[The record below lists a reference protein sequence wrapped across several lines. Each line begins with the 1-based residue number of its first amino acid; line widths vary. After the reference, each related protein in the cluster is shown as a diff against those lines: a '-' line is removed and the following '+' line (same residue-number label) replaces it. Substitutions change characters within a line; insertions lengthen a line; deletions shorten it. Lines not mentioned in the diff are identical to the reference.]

1 MFILMSVFL
10 GLRRIFLA
18 ATVVGVSALA
28 AAVPVAIKSS
38 PADAVAPP
46 TYAYLSSE
54 NGHFSH
60 VVNTSTQSWG
70 TSVGDFQP
78 SQNNWRCNRMTN
90 TVNNAGTKVY
100 NAASCQGNAAAIDTA
115 TGTFSLLPFGGTAM
129 KVSQDDQYMYVVMGY
144 QRVKYKLSDN
154 SIVWQV
160 LSPGYR
166 PYATQY
172 AFAASQDD
180 SKIYVPMQD
189 RFQNVGV
196 LDTATGS
203 TITEISNAAWSS
215 PSWTVAS
222 PVGTNIFV
230 GTNNGIAI
238 IDSSTDTYT
247 RLIPV
252 TAAAPAA
259 VSADGNLLYLSN
271 GSNIKKVRVSDGTV
285 LDTYAVG
292 CGEGGIALTP
302 DGDYLY
308 AVTGSG
314 VSIIRLSDGNIS
326 SLTYPSTTPNTSVG
340 RTIVMA
346 TRVEAPSI
354 SLSRSSATAN
364 VDNAVSGL
372 YSISNTGGTQT
383 SYSISPSTLAAGLSF
398 STSTGLITGTPTA
411 IRAATTYTITATNVG
426 GSSSDTFSLTVTDPP
441 DAPTPTFSATTS
453 TSSGFTFSITN
464 YSNSY
469 SYSVSATN
477 GAIATHSGGEV
488 TVTGLSASGT
498 STVTVT
504 SARSGFR
511 ASSATASGR
520 AQDATTTTTT
530 ISAGSN
536 GLVSGGG
543 TADAS
548 SGGTTGSTTTV
559 PSKVSTTATATTVP
573 SRALTTTTTTTTT
586 TVPAPDAPTTDPG
599 AGVLVIDGR
608 ETTASVTRTNNRVT
622 VGAAGVS
629 VTFNGIAQDGTIVP
643 LDSEG
648 NLRLTGGNSVSIEGT
663 GFAANQDVEVWMF
676 STPQLLATVKADSNG
691 KVVENI
697 KLSTMLEEGN
707 HRFVVDGTSA
717 AGAETLVALGVIVG
731 YESSGLS
738 TTGKLLIALPIALAI
753 IMGLVIPTT
762 LRRRKKTARG

>member
-1 MFILMSVFL
+1 MSSVSSF
-10 GLRRIFLA
+10 RRIFLA
-18 ATVVGVSALA
+18 ATVLGVSALA
-28 AAVPVAIKSS
+28 AAIPVAMKSS
-38 PADAVAPP
+38 PADAAAPP

-115 TGTFSLLPFGGTAM
+115 TGTFSLLPFVGTAM
-129 KVSQDDQYMYVVMGY
+129 TVSKDDQFMYVVRSY
-144 QRVKYKLSDN
+144 ERFKFKLSDN

-166 PYATQY
+166 PWATQY

-196 LDTATGS
+196 LDAATGS

-252 TAAAPAA
+252 GAAAPAA
-259 VSADGNLLYLSN
+259 VSADGNFLYLSN

-372 YSISNTGGTQT
+372 YSISNTGGTPT

-411 IRAATTYTITATNVG
+411 TRAATTYTITATNVG
-426 GSSSDTFSLTVTDPP
+426 RSSSDTFSLTVTDPP

-453 TSSGFTFSITN
+453 TSSGFTFSISN
-464 YSNSY
+464 YSNNY

-477 GAIATHSGGEV
+477 GAIATHSAGNV
-488 TVTGLSASGT
+488 TVSGLAASGT
-498 STVTVT
+498 STVTV
-504 SARSGFR
+504 SAVRSGYR
-511 ASSATASGR
+511 TSSATASGR
-520 AQDATTTTTT
+520 AQDATTTTTAVP
-530 ISAGSN
+530 AGGN
-536 GLVSGGG
+536 GVTSGAGATG
-543 TADAS
+543 TS
-548 SGGTTGSTTTV
+548 TSGAGATTTTV
-559 PSKVSTTATATTVP
+559 ARSTVS
-573 SRALTTTTTTTTT
+573 TTTTTTTTI
-586 TVPAPDAPTTDPG
+586 PAPDAPTANPG
-599 AGVLVIDGR
+599 SGVLVIDGK

-676 STPQLLATVKADSNG
+676 STPQLLATVKADSSG

-697 KLSTMLEEGN
+697 KLSSMLEEGN

-717 AGAETLVALGVIVG
+717 AGADALVALGVIVG

-753 IMGLVIPTT
+753 IIGLVIPTT
-762 LRRRKKTARG
+762 LRRRKKLARV

>member
-1 MFILMSVFL
+1 MSVFFC
-10 GLRRIFLA
+10 LRRIFLA

-60 VVNTSTQSWG
+60 VIDTGTRSWG

-115 TGTFSLLPFGGTAM
+115 TGTFSLLPFAGTAM
-129 KVSQDDQYMYVVMGY
+129 KVSKDDQFMYVVRGY
-144 QRVKYKLSDN
+144 ERQKYKLSDN
-154 SIVWQV
+154 SLVWSV

-172 AFAASQDD
+172 AFALSQDD
-180 SKIYVPMQD
+180 SKMYVPMQD

-196 LDTATGS
+196 LDAATGS
-203 TITEISNAAWSS
+203 TITEISNAAWSF

-222 PVGTNIFV
+222 PVGNSIFV
-230 GTNNGIAI
+230 GTNNGIAV

-259 VSADGNLLYLSN
+259 VSTDGNFLYLSN

-285 LDTYAVG
+285 LDTYAVS

-372 YSISNTGGTQT
+372 YSISNTAGTPT
-383 SYSISPSTLAAGLSF
+383 SYSISPSALAAGLSF

-411 IRAATTYTITATNVG
+411 TRAATTYTITATNTG
-426 GSSSDTFSLTVTDPP
+426 GSSSATFALTVTDPP

-453 TSSGFTFSITN
+453 TADGFTFTITN

-469 SYSVSATN
+469 SYTLSATN
-477 GAIATHSGGEV
+477 GAVASQSSGNV
-488 TVTGLSASGT
+488 TVSGLAASGV
-498 STVTVT
+498 STVTVST
-504 SARSGFR
+504 ARSGFR

-530 ISAGSN
+530 VPAGAS

-548 SGGTTGSTTTV
+548 SDGTTGSTTTV
-559 PSKVSTTATATTVP
+559 PSKVSTTATAATVLP
-573 SRALTTTTTTTTT
+573 RASTTTTTTTTI
-586 TVPAPDAPTTDPG
+586 PAPDAPTANPG
-599 AGVLVIDGR
+599 AGVLVIDGK
-608 ETTASVTRTNNRVT
+608 ETTASVTRTSNRVT

-663 GFAANQDVEVWMF
+663 GFASNQDVEVWMF

-697 KLSTMLEEGN
+697 KLSSMLEEGN

-717 AGAETLVALGVIVG
+717 AGADALVALGIIVG

>member
-1 MFILMSVFL
+1 MIL
-10 GLRRIFLA
+10 GI
-18 ATVVGVSALA
+18 SALA
-28 AAVPVAIKSS
+28 ITVPVTLQSS
-38 PADAVAPP
+38 PAEASALP
-46 TYAYLSSE
+46 TFAYLSSE
-54 NGHFSH
+54 NGHFMH
-60 VVNTSTQSWG
+60 VVNTSTQTWG

-78 SQNNWRCNRMTN
+78 SQNNWRCNRFTN
-90 TVNNAGTKVY
+90 TANNAGTKVY

-115 TGTFSLLPFGGTAM
+115 TGTFSLLPFAGTAM
-129 KVSQDDQYMYVVMGY
+129 KVSKDDQFMYVVRGY
-144 QRVKYKLSDN
+144 ERQKYKLSDN
-154 SIVWQV
+154 SLVWSV

-172 AFAASQDD
+172 AFALSQDD
-180 SKIYVPMQD
+180 SKMYVPMQD

-196 LDTATGS
+196 LDTATGN
-203 TITEISNAAWSS
+203 TTTEISNAAWSN

-230 GTNNGIAI
+230 GVNTGIAV
-238 IDSSTDTYT
+238 IDSSSDTYT

-252 TAAAPAA
+252 GAAAPVA
-259 VSADGNLLYLSN
+259 VSADGNFLYVSN
-271 GSNIKKVRVSDGTV
+271 GSNIKKVQVSDGSV
-285 LDTYAVG
+285 LETYAVG
-292 CGEGGIALTP
+292 CGEGGVALTP

-372 YSISNTGGTQT
+372 YSISNAGGTPT
-383 SYSISPSTLAAGLSF
+383 TYSISPSTLAAGLSF

-411 IRAATTYTITATNVG
+411 TRAATTYTITATNTG
-426 GSSSDTFSLTVTDPP
+426 GSSSATFALTVTDPP

-453 TSSGFTFSITN
+453 TADGFTFTITN

-469 SYSVSATN
+469 SYTLSATN
-477 GAIATHSGGEV
+477 GAVASQSSGNV
-488 TVTGLSASGT
+488 TISGLAASGV

-530 ISAGSN
+530 VPAGAS

-559 PSKVSTTATATTVP
+559 PSKVSTTATAATVLP
-573 SRALTTTTTTTTT
+573 RASTTTTTTTTI
-586 TVPAPDAPTTDPG
+586 PAPDAPTANPG
-599 AGVLVIDGR
+599 AGVLVIDGK
-608 ETTASVTRTNNRVT
+608 ETTASVTRTSNRVT

-663 GFAANQDVEVWMF
+663 GFASNQDVEVWMF

-697 KLSTMLEEGN
+697 KLSSMLEEGN

-717 AGAETLVALGVIVG
+717 AGADALVALGIIVG

>member
-1 MFILMSVFL
+1 MSTARRVSLALGLLAMSVVT
-10 GLRRIFLA
+10 A
-18 ATVVGVSALA
+18 GVQLSSSASEA
-28 AAVPVAIKSS
+28 S
-38 PADAVAPP
+38 AVAPP

-54 NGHFSH
+54 NGHFMH
-60 VVNTSTQSWG
+60 VVNTSTQTWG

-144 QRVKYKLSDN
+144 YRAKYKLSDN
-154 SIVWQV
+154 SNVWQV

-172 AFAASQDD
+172 AFALSQDD
-180 SKIYVPMQD
+180 SKLYVPMQD
-189 RFQNVGV
+189 VYQNVGV
-196 LDTATGS
+196 LDAATGNTLTS
-203 TITEISNAAWSS
+203 ISNAAWSS

-222 PVGTNIFV
+222 PVGNNIFV
-230 GTNNGIAI
+230 GVNTGIAI

-252 TAAAPAA
+252 GAAAPVA
-259 VSADGNLLYLSN
+259 VSADGNFLYVSN

-285 LDTYAVG
+285 LDTYAVS
-292 CGEGGIALTP
+292 CGEGGVALTP

-346 TRVEAPSI
+346 TRIQAPAI

-372 YSISNTGGTQT
+372 YSISNTGGTPT

-398 STSTGLITGTPTA
+398 STSTGLISGTPTA
-411 IRAATTYTITATNVG
+411 TRAATTYTITATNGG
-426 GSSSDTFSLTVTDPP
+426 GSSSDTISITVTDPP
-441 DAPTPTFSATTS
+441 DAPTPTFSTTTS
-453 TSSGFTFSITN
+453 TADGFTFTIAN
-464 YSNSY
+464 YSNNY
-469 SYSVSATN
+469 SYSLTATN
-477 GAIATHSGGEV
+477 GAIAAQSAGSV
-488 TVTGLSASGT
+488 TVSGLAASGT
-498 STVTVT
+498 STVTVAA
-504 SARSGFR
+504 SRSGYR
-511 ASSATASGR
+511 TSSGTASGR
-520 AQDATTTTTT
+520 ALDATTTTTT
-530 ISAGSN
+530 TTVAG
-536 GLVSGGG
+536 GVSGAGNGG
-543 TADAS
+543 TGGGG
-548 SGGTTGSTTTV
+548 SGVTTSTV
-559 PSKVSTTATATTVP
+559 PTS
-573 SRALTTTTTTTTT
+573 TTTTT
-586 TVPAPDAPTTDPG
+586 TVPAPDAPSASPG
-599 AGVLVIDGR
+599 DGVMVIDGK
-608 ETTASVTRTNNRVT
+608 ETIATVTRANNRVT
-622 VGAAGVS
+622 VGAGGVN
-629 VTFNGIAQDGTIVP
+629 VTFNGISQDGTILP
-643 LDSEG
+643 LDTEG
-648 NLRLTGGNSVSIEGT
+648 NLRITGGDSVSVEGT
-663 GFAANQDVEVWMF
+663 GFAPNQDVEVWMF

-697 KLSTMLEEGN
+697 KLSTMLQEGN
-707 HRFVVDGTSA
+707 HRFVVKGKTPDGKNA
-717 AGAETLVALGVIVG
+717 LVTLGVIVG

-738 TTGKLLIALPIALAI
+738 MAGKLLIALPIALAVFA
-753 IMGLVIPTT
+753 GLIIPTT
-762 LRRRKKTARG
+762 LRRRRREDLA

>member
-1 MFILMSVFL
+1 MTFRSLIHRLILVTS
-10 GLRRIFLA
+10 
-18 ATVVGVSALA
+18 VVGIGVVTTGVQLTVNQEEVSAT
-28 AAVPVAIKSS
+28 
-38 PADAVAPP
+38 APP

-54 NGHFSH
+54 NGHFMH
-60 VVNTSTQSWG
+60 VVNTSTQTWG
-70 TSVGDFQP
+70 TSIGDF
-78 SQNNWRCNRMTN
+78 SNQNNWRCNRLTN
-90 TVNNAGTKVY
+90 TANHAGTKVY
-100 NAASCQGNAAAIDTA
+100 NVNACQLSQAAVVDTA
-115 TGTFSLLPFGGTAM
+115 TGAFSLLPFSGTAM
-129 KVSQDDQYMYVVMGY
+129 TVSKDDQYMYVVRSY
-144 QRVKYKLSDN
+144 ERFKFKLSDN

-166 PYATQY
+166 PWATQY

-196 LDTATGS
+196 LDAATGS

-230 GTNNGIAI
+230 GTNNGIAV

-259 VSADGNLLYLSN
+259 VSADGNFLYLSN
-271 GSNIKKVRVSDGTV
+271 GSNIKKVRVSDGSV
-285 LDTYAVG
+285 LDTFNVG

-302 DGDYLY
+302 DEEYLY

-340 RTIVMA
+340 RTIVMT
-346 TRVEAPSI
+346 TRVQAPNI

-372 YSISNTGGTQT
+372 YSIANTGGTAT

-411 IRAATTYTITATNVG
+411 VRAATTYTITATNRG
-426 GSSSDTFSLTVTDPP
+426 GSSSGSFALTVTDPP
-441 DAPTPTFSATTS
+441 DAPTPTFSSTTS
-453 TSSGFTFSITN
+453 TAVGFTFSITN
-464 YSNSY
+464 FSNSY
-469 SYSVSATN
+469 TYSVSATN

-504 SARSGFR
+504 SSRSGFR
-511 ASSATASGR
+511 TSSATASGR

-530 ISAGSN
+530 VPAAAN

-543 TADAS
+543 AEDAS

-559 PSKVSTTATATTVP
+559 PSKVSTTATAATVLP
-573 SRALTTTTTTTTT
+573 RASTTTTTTTTI
-586 TVPAPDAPTTDPG
+586 PAPDAPTANPG

-608 ETTASVTRTNNRVT
+608 ETTASVTRTNNRIT

-648 NLRLTGGNSVSIEGT
+648 NLRLTGGNSVSIEGA

-697 KLSTMLEEGN
+697 KLSSMLEEGN

-717 AGAETLVALGVIVG
+717 AGADALVALGVIVG

-738 TTGKLLIALPIALAI
+738 TTGKLLIALPIGLAI
-753 IMGLVIPTT
+753 IVGLVIPTT
-762 LRRRKKTARG
+762 LRRRKKTAHV

>member
-1 MFILMSVFL
+1 MFVPMFRTSSF
-10 GLRRIFLA
+10 RRTLLV
-18 ATVVGVSALA
+18 ATMIGVSALA
-28 AAVPVAIKSS
+28 ATVPVTIKADS
-38 PADAVAPP
+38 ADAAAPP
-46 TYAYLSSE
+46 TFAYLSSE
-54 NGHFSH
+54 NGHFMH
-60 VVNTSTQSWG
+60 VVNTSTQTWG

-78 SQNNWRCNRMTN
+78 SQNNWRCNRFTN
-90 TVNNAGTKVY
+90 TANNAGTKVY

-115 TGTFSLLPFGGTAM
+115 TGTFSLLPFAGTAM
-129 KVSQDDQYMYVVMGY
+129 KVSKDDQFMYVVRGY
-144 QRVKYKLSDN
+144 ERQKYKLSDN
-154 SIVWQV
+154 SLVWSV

-172 AFAASQDD
+172 AFALSQDD
-180 SKIYVPMQD
+180 SKMYVPMQD

-196 LDTATGS
+196 LDTATGN
-203 TITEISNAAWSS
+203 TTTEISNAAWSF

-222 PVGTNIFV
+222 PVGNSIFV
-230 GTNNGIAI
+230 GTNNGIAV

-259 VSADGNLLYLSN
+259 VSTDGNFLYLSN

-285 LDTYAVG
+285 LDTYAVS

-314 VSIIRLSDGNIS
+314 VSIIRLSDGSIT
-326 SLTYPSTTPNTSVG
+326 SLTYPSTTPFTSVG
-340 RTIVMA
+340 RTIVMV

-364 VDNAVSGL
+364 VDNAASGL
-372 YSISNTGGTQT
+372 YSISNAGGTPT
-383 SYSISPSTLAAGLSF
+383 TYSISPSTLAAGLSF

-411 IRAATTYTITATNVG
+411 TRAATTYTITATNTG
-426 GSSSDTFSLTVTDPP
+426 GSSSATFALTVTDPP

-453 TSSGFTFSITN
+453 TADGFTFTITN

-469 SYSVSATN
+469 SYTLSATN
-477 GAIATHSGGEV
+477 GAVASQSSGNV
-488 TVTGLSASGT
+488 TVSGLAASGV
-498 STVTVT
+498 STVTVST
-504 SARSGFR
+504 ARSGFR

-530 ISAGSN
+530 VPAGAS

-559 PSKVSTTATATTVP
+559 PSKVSTTATAATVLP
-573 SRALTTTTTTTTT
+573 RASTTTTTTTTI
-586 TVPAPDAPTTDPG
+586 PAPDAPTANPG
-599 AGVLVIDGR
+599 AGVLVIDGK
-608 ETTASVTRTNNRVT
+608 ETTASVTRASNRVT

-663 GFAANQDVEVWMF
+663 GFASNQDVEVWMF

-697 KLSTMLEEGN
+697 KLSSMLEEGN

-717 AGAETLVALGVIVG
+717 AGADALVALGIIVG

-762 LRRRKKTARG
+762 LRRRKKTTRV